1 MYSDPRKQS
10 QIMPDH
16 QNHVYNVYID
26 AQAHDLCH
34 TNVMGADKAKIP
46 GSWIEVFIISE
57 RILSEHDTNKP
68 KMGPF
73 RLMYQL
79 HLLRCQ
85 TRSPRELISG
95 GCGCWASRSI
105 SGGLA
110 PISIFRTTFFVQFWS
125 PLGNLDWH
133 HPLIASK

>member
-1 MYSDPRKQS
+1 MFDPKFFQS
-10 QIMPDH
+10 VVSTVHGSIELGSSIKFPNVPDH
-16 QNHVYNVYID
+16 RNHVYNVSID
-26 AQAHDLCH
+26 AQAHELCH

-73 RLMYQL
+73 CLMYQL

-85 TRSPRELISG
+85 STSPRELISG
-95 GCGCWASRSI
+95 GCGCWASRRI

-110 PISIFRTTFFVQFWS
+110 PFHIFKTTFLV
-125 PLGNLDWH
+125 
-133 HPLIASK
+133 